1 MRARQKSRD
10 SRESRLVDFFRC
22 RCCCAGSPQ
31 RWLHILSVNFRT
43 AQFIW
48 NVERTIVRWHKQFVN
63 DGFDAVGVHRV
74 KKAFR
79 KTHLDVHVNGR
90 HKVDSI
96 AMRMTNAN
104 IYKMCRVFFH
114 EPTMKPWDMGVVHKF
129 DSGSFFFFFFFVNW
143 IHDSVMMKFNCSHLI
158 CPITNSVFFFF
169 FGMDK
174 KRTCCNS
181 SLRDHRM
188 RLCVVSIR
196 PFGVTANDGNLNCEH
211 HISLQPEM
219 RRASCR
225 IIYANW

>member
-10 SRESRLVDFFRC
+10 SRESRSVRFFSLPLLLP
-22 RCCCAGSPQ
+22 CAGSPQ

-114 EPTMKPWDMGVVHKF
+114 EPTMKPWDMRVVHKI
-129 DSGSFFFFFFFVNW
+129 DSGSFFFSFFLLIESMTRSWWSSTVLISSVQLRIQCFFSFSEWIKKERVAIHHCATIECVCVWSRSGHSVWLQMMEILIVN
-143 IHDSVMMKFNCSHLI
+143 
-158 CPITNSVFFFF
+158 ITFHYNPKCDV
-169 FGMDK
+169 
-174 KRTCCNS
+174 
-181 SLRDHRM
+181 HRA
-188 RLCVVSIR
+188 V
-196 PFGVTANDGNLNCEH
+196 
-211 HISLQPEM
+211 
-219 RRASCR
+219 
-225 IIYANW
+225 